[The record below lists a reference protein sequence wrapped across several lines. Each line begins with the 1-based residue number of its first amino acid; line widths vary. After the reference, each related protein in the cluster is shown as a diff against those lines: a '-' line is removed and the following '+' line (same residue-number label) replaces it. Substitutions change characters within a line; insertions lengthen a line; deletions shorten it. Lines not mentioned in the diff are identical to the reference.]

1 MRKITLTLI
10 IVLMAGAALAQPP
23 GGKSWRGENE
33 FDRPPRE
40 MIEAF
45 RLFKLTEELILTE
58 EQTTKIFPMLAEL
71 SNAREENQET
81 LREKMKEL
89 RDLLD
94 EDKVDERSAAKL
106 ALEIHDM
113 RYENHEAHHKTQT
126 RIMDVLDDEQKAKFV
141 LFEQSFERHLRS
153 VKERMHDR
161 KDGDRRPGPP
171 GGRPD
176 GPPRRR

>member
-10 IVLMAGAALAQPP
+10 IVLMAGAAFAQPP
-23 GGKSWRGENE
+23 GRKSWRGENE
-33 FDRPPRE
+33 SERPPRE

-45 RLFKLTEELILTE
+45 RLFKLTEELELTE
-58 EQTTKIFPMLAEL
+58 EQTTKIYPILAEL
-71 SNAREENQET
+71 NNSREESQKAM
-81 LREKMKEL
+81 REKMKEL

-94 EDKVDERSAAKL
+94 EEKVDDRSAAKL

-113 RYENHEAHHKTQT
+113 RYENHEAHHKVQT
-126 RIMDVLDDEQKAKFV
+126 RIMDLLDDGQKAKFV
-141 LFEQSFERHLRS
+141 LFDQMFERHLHN

-161 KDGDRRPGPP
+161 RDGEGRPGPP
-171 GGRPD
+171 GGHPD